1 MYWQRFEAQYLEQ
14 QRLEAEVAEEAAAEE
29 AAGPQLATAQVAT
42 TQVASAEVA
51 EAPPVLHAEDA
62 PHMFQAIDDLHERM
76 SDISERITK
85 NKNIL
90 LKTIDAFRKDL
101 KYIAD
106 HITNIN
112 ERRDGGFVLV
122 PTAAP

>member
-14 QRLEAEVAEEAAAEE
+14 QRLEAEGAEETAAEE

-42 TQVASAEVA
+42 TEVASAEVA
-51 EAPPVLHAEDA
+51 HAPPSSHGEDA

-76 SDISERITK
+76 SEISERFTRIEE
-85 NKNIL
+85 L
-90 LKTIDAFRKDL
+90 LLNTIDAFRKDL

-106 HITNIN
+106 HIKNIN
-112 ERRDGGFVLV
+112 ERPDGDFVV
-122 PTAAP
+122 VATDAA